1 MLIQNKLTNFKMDE
15 TTSMEDFL
23 INTKDL
29 LNQLVGFGEIII
41 KNVHVKMVFNVLPP
55 SFDHFVQLIST

>member
-1 MLIQNKLTNFKMDE
+1 MDE

>member
-1 MLIQNKLTNFKMDE
+1 MDE

-29 LNQLVGFGEIII
+29 LNQLASFGKNII
-41 KNVHVKMVFNVLPP
+41 KNVIVKMVLNALPP

>member
-1 MLIQNKLTNFKMDE
+1 MDE

-29 LNQLVGFGEIII
+29 LNQLVGFGTIII
-41 KNVHVKMVFNVLPP
+41 KNVLVKMVHNALPP